1 MDRPGSQGKSKRA
14 DMNQNALLTVE
25 EMHQADAAAIEG
37 GVPGIDLME
46 AAGQVIFEEI
56 VDRWEQRPVSVL
68 CGPGNNGG
76 DGFVVARLL
85 DGIGWPVAVHLL
97 GDRQALKG
105 DAAANAE
112 RWTGKVLPL
121 DTDALEGSPL
131 VVDALFGAGL
141 TRPLEADVLEVVT
154 KINEMGLPCVAVDVP
169 SGVHGDSGE
178 ILGDAPFAD
187 LTVTFFRAKPGHL
200 LYPGAERS
208 GDVVIADIGIP
219 DSVLE
224 TIGPRILVN
233 GPALWSEEISW
244 PDWRSHKYSRGHLL
258 VAGGKRMTGAARLA
272 ARAARRIGA
281 GLVTVAAPKEVF
293 TVYAGDTPGTITLPV
308 DDVGDFE
315 ELLRDDRRNALIVG
329 PGLGVTEETK
339 DWVEAALGSAKAG
352 VVDADALSVYQDD
365 PTELFEML
373 SESHVIT
380 PHEGEFAR
388 LFPVDGHK
396 VERARKAAE
405 RCGATV
411 LVKGPDT
418 VIAAPDGRAVIDAR
432 GSPFLA
438 TGGTGDVL
446 AGLTGGLLAQG
457 LRPFDAACAA
467 VWILASAAD
476 QHGPGLI
483 AEDIP
488 DSVPIVLAGLYDSL
502 A

>member
-1 MDRPGSQGKSKRA
+1 
-14 DMNQNALLTVE
+14 MNKNALLTVD
-25 EMHQADAAAIEG
+25 EMYQADAAAIKG
-37 GVPGIDLME
+37 DVPGIDLME
-46 AAGQVIFEEI
+46 NAGQAIFDEI
-56 VDRWEQRPVSVL
+56 VERWEQQPVSVL

-85 DGIGWPVAVHLL
+85 DGIGWPVTVYLL
-97 GDRQALKG
+97 GDRNNLKG
-105 DAAANAE
+105 DALTNAA
-112 RWTGKVLPL
+112 RWTGQVLPL
-121 DTDALEGSPL
+121 DPSALDGTPL

-141 TRPLEADVLEVVT
+141 ARPLEGRVLDVVT
-154 KINEMGLPCVAVDVP
+154 KINELGLPCIAVDVP

-200 LYPGAERS
+200 LYPGAERT
-208 GDVVIADIGIP
+208 GDVIIAEIGIQEN
-219 DSVLE
+219 VLE
-224 TIGPRILVN
+224 TIGPHTFVN
-233 GPALWSEEISW
+233 GPALWSDKLKWS
-244 PDWRSHKYSRGHLL
+244 DWRSHKYSRGHLL
-258 VAGGKRMTGAARLA
+258 IAGGKRMTGAARLA
-272 ARAARRIGA
+272 ARAARRVGA
-281 GLVTVAAPKEVF
+281 GLVTVAAPTEVF
-293 TVYAGDTPGTITLPV
+293 TIYAGDAPGMIALPV
-308 DDVGDFE
+308 DDAGDFE
-315 ELLRDDRRNALIVG
+315 DLLNDERRNALIVG

-339 DWVEAALGSAKAG
+339 TWVEAALESAKAG
-352 VVDADALSVYQDD
+352 VIDADALSVYQDN
-365 PTELFEML
+365 PPELFEML

-388 LFPVDGHK
+388 LFPVDGNK
-396 VERARKAAE
+396 VERARRAAE

-411 LVKGPDT
+411 LLKGPDT
-418 VIAAPDGRAVIDAR
+418 VIASPDGHAVIDAG

-467 VWILASAAD
+467 VWILAAASD

-488 DSVPIVLAGLYDSL
+488 DSVPVVLAGLYDSL
-502 A
+502 S